1 MADAPKSK
9 EDSPGATDSKT
20 KGPGIEWNG
29 KMITDPAELPPE
41 LRPLLE
47 DANHNGIPDLY
58 EQGATRPIIINGKL
72 YRSVEEV
79 PEPLRAE
86 VEKALAAPR
95 TGATTEP
102 SVEISRS
109 FTINGQ
115 SYASLEDVPAEH
127 RERIRQAM
135 SNMIGEK
142 PKAPQPDRAPSNSN
156 AVGSS
161 PARGSHDRVGEGGL
175 CPPEPKRG
183 RGWEPSQGS
192 HNHNS
197 EMEFPWAIPESK
209 PTSAERPRSKVVPW
223 VILAAAASAGLT
235 YLLMR

>member
-142 PKAPQPDRAPSNSN
+142 PKAPQPDRAPSTHTN
-156 AVGSS
+156 AAGSS
-161 PARGSHDRVGEGGL
+161 PAR
-175 CPPEPKRG
+175 
-183 RGWEPSQGS
+183 GS